1 MRVAH
6 PKGAAVRQEA
16 ALDSPM
22 VGRLLPNCLVRVA
35 RETTLPG
42 GKKRAEVETAKGQ
55 RGWSTMSETFF
66 ATATSDDVAR
76 ALARFGGLPPA
87 RGRGEVERRARGGSA
102 GFGGDV
108 GARW

>member
-1 MRVAH
+1 M
-6 PKGAAVRQEA
+6 GF
-16 ALDSPM
+16 
-22 VGRLLPNCLVRVA
+22 GRLLPNCLVRVA

-76 ALARFGGLPPA
+76 ALAAA
-87 RGRGEVERRARGGSA
+87 RGDATPLDRADAVWKACAAALDAKEPVAARRALY
-102 GFGGDV
+102 
-108 GARW
+108 